1 MSRLAT
7 ASEGIIS
14 TMGIK
19 SQLEQALKDAMRA
32 KDAVRKSTLRVALTA
47 IKEAEIQKRG
57 ELEDAAILAI
67 LQKEVRSRHEAL
79 AEAETAK
86 RQDLIDNAKA
96 EIKVLEEYLPKGLS
110 EKELEDIVQAAI
122 AEVGASTPADMGKVM
137 KAVLPRVQG
146 RADGGQVSQL
156 VRTKLQG

>member
-1 MSRLAT
+1 MS
-7 ASEGIIS
+7 
-14 TMGIK
+14 IK

-32 KDAVRKSTLRVALTA
+32 NDAVRKSTLRVALTA

-57 ELEDAAILAI
+57 ELEDPAILAI

-96 EIKVLEEYLPKGLS
+96 EIKVLEEYLPKVLS
-110 EKELEDIVQAAI
+110 EQELEDIVQAAI

-137 KAVLPRVQG
+137 KAVLPKVQG

-156 VRTKLQG
+156 VRSKLQG